1 MKNKKKGIFTN
12 TEVIGTSV
20 VTKSTKVEL
29 VQVTMC
35 KRQEKVVVY
44 QLMVN
49 GDLFTSIDNRQFA
62 FYLLNYFDFERYYKN
77 LIDLEDDFD
86 DLL

>member
-29 VQVTMC
+29 VQVTMF
-35 KRQEKVVVY
+35 KKTEKVVVY

-77 LIDLEDDFD
+77 AVDLEDDFD

>member
-35 KRQEKVVVY
+35 KNSRKVVVY
-44 QLMVN
+44 HLMVN
-49 GDLFTSIDNRQFA
+49 GELFTALDNRQFA

-77 LIDLEDDFD
+77 AVDLEDDFD